1 MTRCKRQT
9 TSWPAGRPAT
19 CAGRQIS
26 EEETMGNVFW
36 ANPGDIRNS
45 SSRFQDVSDTARRI
59 DEDPTNGLGNLY
71 PIAGDDEL
79 GRQFDERVFGAYN
92 AASGVVTGTSDR
104 MGEPKT
110 HLGTNAP

>member
-36 ANPGDIRNS
+36 ANPSDIRNS

-59 DEDPTNGLGNLY
+59 DEDTTKPPPT
-71 PIAGDDEL
+71 PHPTPPPPPPPTHSPPPPSPPPHPPTPPPP
-79 GRQFDERVFGAYN
+79 RPPPPPPQ
-92 AASGVVTGTSDR
+92 
-104 MGEPKT
+104 PK
-110 HLGTNAP
+110 P

>member
-26 EEETMGNVFW
+26 EEETMGNVFSS
-36 ANPGDIRNS
+36 NPSDIRNS
-45 SSRFQDVSDTARRI
+45 SSRFQDVSHTARRI
-59 DEDPTNGLGNLY
+59 DEDTTNGLGNLY

-79 GRQFDERVFGAYN
+79 ARQCDQRFFWAYN
-92 AASGVVTGTSDR
+92 AASGVVRGTSYRLDKT
-104 MGEPKT
+104 KT
-110 HLGTNAP
+110 HHD